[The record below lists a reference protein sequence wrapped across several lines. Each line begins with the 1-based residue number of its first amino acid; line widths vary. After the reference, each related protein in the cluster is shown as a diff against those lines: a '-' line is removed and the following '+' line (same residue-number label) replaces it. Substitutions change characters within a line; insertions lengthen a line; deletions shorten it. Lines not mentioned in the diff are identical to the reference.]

1 MRARSTYQDVMRAL
15 FVVLLL
21 LLASCARTK
30 GEIGKVAPGFGAATA
45 WLNVDHPL
53 SLEELRGKVVVVDF
67 WTSCCINCIHT
78 LPVLAAIEHRFEG
91 KPVVV
96 VGVHSAKFD
105 VEGEQER
112 LRSIISEYSIR
123 HPIAVDGSMKIWD
136 SWGARAWPSLYVLDP
151 SGRVVWM
158 GSGEPTAETIGTAV
172 ESALAM
178 GPLDPKPLVGLV
190 REKDDS
196 GSLSFPGRAVVLAD
210 GTLAIA
216 DTGHH
221 RIVLANADG
230 SVIAVAG
237 SGLAGLADG
246 GFSEASFRKPQGIA
260 EKGGIVY
267 VADTENHV
275 LRALDRATRK
285 VTTVAGTGK
294 LGVGPLTA
302 SAPATSVAL
311 RSPWD
316 VLALGDIVYV
326 ALAGSHQ
333 IAAFSPSKGTIEPFA
348 GDGEERRL
356 DGAGQGASFAQ
367 PSALATDGASLYV
380 ADSETSSVREISLAT
395 RDVHT
400 LVGQDLFVFGDVDG
414 PAPQVRLEHPLGV
427 AFGGGAVW
435 VADTYNS
442 KLKRIDHATLVTSTL
457 AGGRNHAALF
467 EPESVFFAGED
478 LLVADTKHHRIVR
491 VALKD
496 GSVHPITLTGL
507 AAPETGV
514 VLAGSAA
521 PASVG
526 DAINLGEV
534 ALAKAGSTTLHF
546 DWKLPEGTG
555 VNAEGPFHVRW
566 TSSDGLATVPT
577 ELKGVG
583 AKVEHGFDLAVTPV
597 PGAGGGRLIGEL
609 GVVTCDTAT
618 HLVCVPVRRAIE
630 IRFRVATDTPAP
642 AAIMIPLPAAKP

>member
-348 GDGEERRL
+348 GEGEETARRCGAGRELRTTERAGDRRSIPLRRRL
-356 DGAGQGASFAQ
+356 GDVERPRDLARDAGRPHPRWARPLRVRRRRRTGAPGASRA
-367 PSALATDGASLYV
+367 SA
-380 ADSETSSVREISLAT
+380 R
-395 RDVHT
+395 R
-400 LVGQDLFVFGDVDG
+400 
-414 PAPQVRLEHPLGV
+414 RL
-427 AFGGGAVW
+427 
-435 VADTYNS
+435 
-442 KLKRIDHATLVTSTL
+442 R
-457 AGGRNHAALF
+457 GGRRVGRRYVQLQAEAHRPRHTRHVYARWR
-467 EPESVFFAGED
+467 PES
-478 LLVADTKHHRIVR
+478 
-491 VALKD
+491 
-496 GSVHPITLTGL
+496 
-507 AAPETGV
+507 
-514 VLAGSAA
+514 
-521 PASVG
+521 
-526 DAINLGEV
+526 
-534 ALAKAGSTTLHF
+534 
-546 DWKLPEGTG
+546 
-555 VNAEGPFHVRW
+555 
-566 TSSDGLATVPT
+566 
-577 ELKGVG
+577 
-583 AKVEHGFDLAVTPV
+583 
-597 PGAGGGRLIGEL
+597 
-609 GVVTCDTAT
+609 
-618 HLVCVPVRRAIE
+618 RRALRARE
-630 IRFRVATDTPAP
+630 RV
-642 AAIMIPLPAAKP
+642 LRR